1 MEDVSHHFGQTLALD
16 SLSLTICAGEIVC
29 LVGPSGCGKSTT
41 LRIAA
46 GLEELQE
53 GSVSIDGRSV
63 ARRGHLVPPEARNLG
78 MVFQDYAL
86 FPHLNV
92 LDNVNFGIR
101 AKGTAE
107 RRRRAERILDKVGM
121 TRYARK
127 FPHELSGGEQQRVAL
142 ARALAPRPA
151 MMLMDEPFSGLDTQ
165 LRDSVRSDT
174 LNILAETGTPM
185 LLVTHDPHEAM
196 GMSDRVAVMRE
207 GCLVQVAPPAE
218 IFSAPVSLFAAR
230 VFGKV
235 NAFSGMA
242 VGGFV
247 DSPLGRLT
255 LPSSDLIG
263 PVTVGVRN
271 EAVFL
276 SDTGVSATVIG
287 TRVLGHYSAVE
298 MALNNK
304 LVLTAHLPGMVSP
317 APGDVVNVDFDRAQ
331 AFVFEKE

>member
-1 MEDVSHHFGQTLALD
+1 MEDVTHHFGQKLALNGF
-16 SLSLTICAGEIVC
+16 SLTICAGEVVC

-41 LRIAA
+41 LHIAA
-46 GLEELQE
+46 GLEKLQE
-53 GSVSIDGRSV
+53 GAVSIDGITV
-63 ARRGHLVPPEARNLG
+63 AGRGHFLPPEARNLG

-92 LDNVNFGIR
+92 LDNVTFGIR
-101 AKGTAE
+101 AKGAAE
-107 RRRRAERILDKVGM
+107 RRRRAEIILDKVEM
-121 TRYARK
+121 TRYAAK

-174 LNILAETGTPM
+174 LNILAETSTPM
-185 LLVTHDPHEAM
+185 LLVTHDPDEAM
-196 GMSDRVAVMRE
+196 GMSDRVAVMRD
-207 GCLVQVAPPAE
+207 GYLVQVAPPAE
-218 IFSAPVSLFAAR
+218 IFRAPADLFTAR

-242 VGGFV
+242 AGGFV
-247 DSPLGRLT
+247 DTPLGRLT
-255 LPSSDLIG
+255 STSPDLIG

-276 SDTGVSATVIG
+276 SDTGISATVIG

-298 MALNNK
+298 LALNNEIA
-304 LVLTAHLPGMVSP
+304 LTAHIPGTVL
-317 APGDVVNVDFDRAQ
+317 ATRGKQVKVDFDRAQ
-331 AFVFEKE
+331 AFVFAKE